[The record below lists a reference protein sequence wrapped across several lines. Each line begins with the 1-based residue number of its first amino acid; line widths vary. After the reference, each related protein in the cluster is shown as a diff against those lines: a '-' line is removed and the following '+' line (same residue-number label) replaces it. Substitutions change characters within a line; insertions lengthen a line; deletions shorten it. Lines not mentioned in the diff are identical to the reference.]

1 MISKQI
7 DKLLITN
14 KTLKWLIEQVK
25 RKQAHERIEEY
36 FKGKPWNEKLEGI
49 IKILTA

>member
-14 KTLKWLIEQVK
+14 KTLKWLMGQVK
-25 RKQAHERIEEY
+25 LKTAHDRIEEY
-36 FKGKPWNEKLEGI
+36 FKGKRWNEKLEGI
-49 IKILTA
+49 IKIITA